1 MPAQLAAARTFLD
14 RAIPEASA
22 QRPLGYCPDTPDME
36 TDMHAAAPQPPEE
49 DSLMSEIRTSKTV
62 AAPVQMPEPAAWVY
76 SFTHS
81 SATGKPDL
89 RVDSIT
95 TDRERAFSEGHSDQ
109 FALYTE
115 HQVRQLLA
123 AQQFT
128 LDELAMLTRK
138 LVQQLRKASPGNE
151 SAEKALDYLK
161 RKGLAGNPLR
171 TTQELS
177 T

>member
-1 MPAQLAAARTFLD
+1 
-14 RAIPEASA
+14 
-22 QRPLGYCPDTPDME
+22 
-36 TDMHAAAPQPPEE
+36 MHAPAPQPPEE
-49 DSLMSEIRTSKTV
+49 DSLLSEIRTSKTV

-115 HQVRQLLA
+115 HQVRSLLA